1 LEPTLFSK
9 KENAFAIK
17 ALGVMKSSSDF
28 KDIKM
33 ECRLCYNSRTKQFI
47 LRVPEEKEIV
57 RYKVNKQVRP
67 EVCALDPGENVFQTV
82 YTPTNNNC
90 YKICSRDT
98 NRQIYD
104 IHDKIDNVKK
114 GRNHKKYLNRIREKL
129 SNKIK
134 DMHYKTA
141 NFLCKNFEV
150 ILVGNLSTKSITS
163 KRNNL
168 PKTVKR
174 SILSM
179 AHYAFR
185 ERLKSK
191 CEEYDVFM
199 DVVDESYTSKTCGGC
214 GNLHETLGSNRSF
227 DCNICCFKCDRDIN
241 AARNILIK
249 FLN

>member
-1 LEPTLFSK
+1 
-9 KENAFAIK
+9 
-17 ALGVMKSSSDF
+17 MKSNIDF
-28 KDIKM
+28 KGIDK
-33 ECRLCYNSRTKQFI
+33 ECRLCYNSRTKKFI
-47 LRVPEEKEIV
+47 LRVPEDKKTT
-57 RYKVNKQVRP
+57 RYKVTDKGCP
-67 EVCALDPGENVFQTV
+67 LVCALDPGENVFQTV
-82 YTPTNNNC
+82 YTPNNNC

-104 IHDKIDNVKK
+104 IHEKIDNVKK
-114 GRNHKKYLNRIREKL
+114 GRNHKKYLNRLREKL

-141 NFLCKNFEV
+141 TFLCKNFDV

-163 KRNNL
+163 KKNNF

-191 CEEYDVFM
+191 CEEYTSSM
-199 DVVDESYTSKTCGGC
+199 NVVDESYTSKTCGGC
-214 GNLHETLGSNRSF
+214 GDINEALGSSRSF
-227 DCNICCFKCDRDIN
+227 ECNTCDFRCDRDIN

-249 FLN
+249 NSH